1 MDKNGVDLLA
11 EKGYYGGWPA
21 IQQTTRS
28 GTSAP
33 MMNNG
38 RHMLEEPS
46 MWAIA
51 DIIDIGVS
59 WSSQLAPAL

>member
-1 MDKNGVDLLA
+1 MFMDEIDLLA
-11 EKGYYGGWPA
+11 EKGYNCGWPA

-28 GTSAP
+28 GSGAS
-33 MMNNG
+33 MMDHG

-46 MWAIA
+46 MWTIT
-51 DIIDIGVS
+51 DVIDVVIS